1 MITPTAAARAAR
13 PSAVPAGIYFGAV
26 LRAETAPITVGEGA
40 NIQDNCVVHA
50 DPGFPAVIG
59 RDCTVGHAAILHGC
73 TIGDNTL
80 VGMGAIVL
88 NGAVVGRDCIIAA
101 GALVTQ
107 GAVIPDGSMVMG
119 APARVRRPLT
129 PEEIAQVEIATDTPE
144 SLQRETADGLTLEGM
159 LGTDAP
165 EEGMV
170 ERIALRESI
179 DQLPEKERMTIL
191 LRYFKG
197 LTQEQTARIVGVSQV
212 QISRLERRAV
222 ELLRQKLE

>member
-1 MITPTAAARAAR
+1 MKPVIHE
-13 PSAVPAGIYFGAV
+13 SAFVAENATVRGSVTIGPEAGIYFGAV

-59 RDCTVGHAAILHGC
+59 RDCTV
-73 TIGDNTL
+73 GDNTL

-129 PEEIAQVEIATDTPE
+129 PEEIAQNAA
-144 SLQRETADGLTLEGM
+144 SAAGYR
-159 LGTDAP
+159 
-165 EEGMV
+165 
-170 ERIALRESI
+170 RES
-179 DQLPEKERMTIL
+179 QLYKA
-191 LRYFKG
+191 G
-197 LTQEQTARIVGVSQV
+197 
-212 QISRLERRAV
+212 
-222 ELLRQKLE
+222 EL

>member
-1 MITPTAAARAAR
+1 MKPVVHKSVFVAETAAIRGNVTVHENA
-13 PSAVPAGIYFGAV
+13 SIYFGAV
-26 LRAETAPITVGEGA
+26 LRAETDPITVGEGT

-59 RDCTVGHAAILHGC
+59 RDCTVGHGAILHGC

-119 APARVRRPLT
+119 APAKVRRSLT
-129 PEEIAQVEIATDTPE
+129 AEEIAQNAASAAAYRHEAQQYKSGE
-144 SLQRETADGLTLEGM
+144 
-159 LGTDAP
+159 
-165 EEGMV
+165 
-170 ERIALRESI
+170 
-179 DQLPEKERMTIL
+179 
-191 LRYFKG
+191 F
-197 LTQEQTARIVGVSQV
+197 
-212 QISRLERRAV
+212 
-222 ELLRQKLE
+222 